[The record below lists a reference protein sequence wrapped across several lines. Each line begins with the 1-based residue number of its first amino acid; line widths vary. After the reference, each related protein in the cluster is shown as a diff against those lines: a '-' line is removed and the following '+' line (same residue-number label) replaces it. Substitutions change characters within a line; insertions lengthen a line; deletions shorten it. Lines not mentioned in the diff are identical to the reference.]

1 MKEAFW
7 GIFIILLGSIG
18 IVAINLFQSLTVSTD
33 QNYYLMKEVTK
44 AAMADSVDISY
55 YRALGKPRIVKDAFV
70 ENLTRRFASSV
81 ILNSDYNK

>member
-44 AAMADSVDISY
+44 AAT
-55 YRALGKPRIVKDAFV
+55 LPFP
-70 ENLTRRFASSV
+70 
-81 ILNSDYNK
+81 